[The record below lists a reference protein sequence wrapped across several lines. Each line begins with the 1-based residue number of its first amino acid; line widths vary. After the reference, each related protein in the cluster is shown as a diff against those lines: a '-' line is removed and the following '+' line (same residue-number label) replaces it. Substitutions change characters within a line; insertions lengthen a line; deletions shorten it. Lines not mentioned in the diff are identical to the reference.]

1 MSMSLWQTLCALHA
15 ADRAAQ
21 DPFIVARL
29 EELFDDDIFSY
40 AGMTALHVRV
50 HEASRC
56 VPCMQG
62 SAGQNAICL
71 LVFMQ
76 KPLDSGAAAQCQQ
89 PP

>member
-1 MSMSLWQTLCALHA
+1 MSCPCGKQCVPLRA

-40 AGMTALHVRV
+40 AGWTVLRTQLYK
-50 HEASRC
+50 ASRKDHAC
-56 VPCMQG
+56 KDCSWPGGGVSVYDVQSWPG
-62 SAGQNAICL
+62 
-71 LVFMQ
+71 
-76 KPLDSGAAAQCQQ
+76 SGAAAQCHQ